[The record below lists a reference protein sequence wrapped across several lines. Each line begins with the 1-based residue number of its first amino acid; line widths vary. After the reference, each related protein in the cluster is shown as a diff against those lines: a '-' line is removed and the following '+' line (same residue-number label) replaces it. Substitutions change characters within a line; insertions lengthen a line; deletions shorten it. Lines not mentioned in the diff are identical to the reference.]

1 MNAAIE
7 AARAG
12 VHGRGFAVVAD
23 EVKVLS
29 DRSDAL
35 TKNITNII
43 TEIKQNIA
51 NAVASVTGGA
61 KVAKEGQQLAAEASV
76 SLKHILNSFAD
87 IQKMIDS
94 IAKVSREQSEFANNI
109 FENTKQLSS
118 MAESINQEVTF
129 KVTSL
134 NEVLS
139 VFGGIEKITYENN
152 EIANKIRNAAE
163 NLANEVDRFSEYH

>member
-1 MNAAIE
+1 M
-7 AARAG
+7 
-12 VHGRGFAVVAD
+12 
-23 EVKVLS
+23 
-29 DRSDAL
+29 
-35 TKNITNII
+35 
-43 TEIKQNIA
+43 
-51 NAVASVTGGA
+51 NAVASVTEGA

-152 EIANKIRNAAE
+152 EIANKIRNAAD
-163 NLANEVDRFSEYH
+163 NLANEVERF